1 MNKFLSYLSDS
12 KVVIAIIIIV
22 VVLTIWLIVTR
33 INTKRY
39 RTDLEKLETKYNEI
53 KKVPLSFKMNKA
65 VAISRVDQETMDKV
79 EKAKT
84 EFSKTETDMSAISE
98 HLAEA
103 EDFIIAGKLRK
114 ADGLI
119 NSLEQDITDAHREVK
134 SLDILLDDILAK
146 ETAQRQEVTT
156 LKNRFRALKSQAQE
170 NASRLSF
177 NWSTVEQKINDTEKM
192 FTTFEEWMFSSDF
205 DKANAEL
212 ETIRTSMSELEKMV
226 DTMPGLLEDA
236 RGVIPSMA
244 ETLHHDYQ
252 HHKNRG
258 VYLKHLEIE
267 KNLAALSASLKEDL
281 IKLKAGRQDGV
292 GEHLDDYKMRLT
304 QMDEAVKKEGT
315 AYDEMRAL
323 TKETETLANEV
334 NQTESYLRANA
345 DSSANQFGLHEME
358 EVLQKNAALLDHL
371 NASRPETM
379 AQAKSYAV
387 PASEVVI
394 SLKQLLQGYTD
405 INEELKQQRAQ
416 MDAANND
423 VDRAKK
429 QLVKLQIIMNSMQVK
444 IRRYKLPNISTTYQD
459 DMDKANTYIHHLEG
473 LLKETPISI
482 QLLNST
488 LQEALDFIYKLY
500 NNVNNV
506 VGTVVMVENTIVF
519 GNRYRSTYEDI
530 DSELTRS
537 ELCFRNGEYTQAL
550 QIAISTMEKIHP
562 GNYESIVRENAKSAA

>member
-1 MNKFLSYLSDS
+1 MNKFLSILSDS
-12 KVVIAIIIIV
+12 RVVIAIIIIV
-22 VVLTIWLIVTR
+22 AVLTIWLIVTR

-39 RTDLEKLETKYNEI
+39 RTDLEVLEKKYNEI
-53 KKVPLSFKMNKA
+53 KKIPLSFKMNKA
-65 VAISRVDQETMDKV
+65 VAISRVDQETIDKV

-84 EFSKTETDMSAISE
+84 DFAKTDGDLKKISD

-103 EDFIIAGKLRK
+103 EDNIIGGKLRK
-114 ADGLI
+114 AEVLI
-119 NSLEQDITDAHREVK
+119 NSLEPEISDAHREVK
-134 SLDILLDDILAK
+134 SLEALLDDILAK

-177 NWSTVEQKINDTEKM
+177 NWATIEQKINDTEKM

-212 ETIRTSMSELEKMV
+212 DTIRTSMGELEKMV

-252 HHKNRG
+252 HNKNRG
-258 VYLKHLEIE
+258 VYLKHLDIE
-267 KNLAALSASLKEDL
+267 KNLEALSLSLKEDL
-281 IKLKAGRQDGV
+281 IKLKSGKQEGV
-292 GEHLDDYKMRLT
+292 GEHLDDYKVRLS
-304 QMDEAVKKEGT
+304 QMDEAVKKEGA
-315 AYDEMRAL
+315 AYDEMRTL
-323 TKETETLANEV
+323 TRETETLANDV
-334 NQTESYLRANA
+334 NQTENYLNSKSGTAA
-345 DSSANQFGLHEME
+345 AKLGLTDMHEILE
-358 EVLQKNAALLDHL
+358 KNGTLLEHL
-371 NASRPETM
+371 NMTKPEIM
-379 AQAKSYAV
+379 NQAKNYST
-387 PASEVVI
+387 PASEALI
-394 SLKQLLQGYTD
+394 ALKQLYQGYAD
-405 INEELKQQRAQ
+405 INTELKELSTKL
-416 MDAANND
+416 DSVSGD
-423 VDRAKK
+423 VSRAKK

-444 IRRYKLPNISTTYQD
+444 IRRYKLPNISSTYED
-459 DMDKANTYIHHLEG
+459 DMNQASTYIHHLES
-473 LLKETPISI
+473 LLQETPIDV

-550 QIAISTMEKIHP
+550 QIAITTMEKIHP
-562 GNYESIVRENAKSAA
+562 GNYEAMIKENAKSAA

>member
-12 KVVIAIIIIV
+12 RVVIAIIVIV
-22 VVLTIWLIVTR
+22 VILTLWLIITR
-33 INTKRY
+33 VNTKRY
-39 RTDLEKLETKYNEI
+39 RTDLEQLENKYNEI
-53 KKVPLSFKMNKA
+53 KKIPLSFKMNKA
-65 VAISRVDQETMDKV
+65 VAISRVDQETIDKV

-84 EFSKTETDMSAISE
+84 DFSQTETDMTKISD
-98 HLAEA
+98 HLAQA
-103 EDFIIAGKLRK
+103 EDFIIAGKLKK
-114 ADGLI
+114 AEGLI
-119 NSLEQDITDAHREVK
+119 NGLDQEITDAHREVK
-134 SLDILLDDILAK
+134 SLEVLLDDILAK

-177 NWSTVEQKINDTEKM
+177 NWSAIEQKIDDTEKM
-192 FTTFEEWMFSSDF
+192 FNTFEEWMFSSDF

-212 ETIRTSMSELEKMV
+212 DTIRTSMAELEKMV

-258 VYLKHLEIE
+258 VYLKHLEVE
-267 KNLAALSASLKEDL
+267 KNLAALSAALKEDL
-281 IKLKAGRQDGV
+281 IKLKAGKQDGV
-292 GEHLDDYKMRLT
+292 GEHLDDYKVRLS

-315 AYDEMRAL
+315 AYDEMRSL

-334 NQTESYLRANA
+334 NQTESYLNTKVGTAA
-345 DSSANQFGLHEME
+345 TLFGMKDMNEN
-358 EVLQKNAALLDHL
+358 LQKNSTLLEHL
-371 NASRPETM
+371 NATRPEVM
-379 AQAKSYAV
+379 SQAKSYAV
-387 PASEVVI
+387 PASEVLI
-394 SLKQLLQGYTD
+394 SLKQLFQGYTD
-405 INEELKQQRAQ
+405 INGELKQIRSAL
-416 MDAANND
+416 DSANSD

-444 IRRYKLPNISTTYQD
+444 IRRYKLPNISAAYQE
-459 DMDKANTYIHHLEG
+459 DMNKANTYIHHLET

-550 QIAISTMEKIHP
+550 QIAIATMEKIHP
-562 GNYESIVRENAKSAA
+562 GNYESIVRENAKSAT